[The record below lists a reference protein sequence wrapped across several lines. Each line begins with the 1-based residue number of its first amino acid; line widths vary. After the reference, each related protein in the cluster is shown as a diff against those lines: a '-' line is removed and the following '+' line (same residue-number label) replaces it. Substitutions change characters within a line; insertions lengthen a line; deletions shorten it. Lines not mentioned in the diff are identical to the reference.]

1 MSDLQ
6 ELELPVNTSS
16 GDHDVFAHY
25 AEKDLITEA
34 LINGTPVVALCGK
47 VWIPFRNPEK
57 YPVCPICQEILDKL
71 PK

>member
-6 ELELPVNTSS
+6 ELELAVNTSS

-47 VWIPFRNPEK
+47 VWVPFRNPEK
-57 YPVCPICQEILDKL
+57 YPICQICQEILDSLLK
-71 PK
+71 